1 MTARRNRE
9 QEEEKGQGLLV
20 GFIDRH
26 TAGSVAP
33 SPAAQTAI
41 TALLAALP
49 LPNPS
54 VYGAQGSAALAP
66 GYNLH
71 AYASRWG
78 HLPPVADKQAQLV
91 SDDEA
96 WRGLGTSAGPLK
108 PSYSVEPLHFRI
120 DAHLVIAE
128 THPDDD
134 VRRRAHKQAG
144 ESVALILKDKVC
156 TPGAAFT
163 NPRGFGWTMR
173 GLRNWWLT
181 TSDPAAAGGWG
192 ECMAKL
198 SAQHGCTADGQPY
211 LTLHP
216 SGADHGHQFCCVWMT
231 GIAGAGIAEGV
242 LDSGGYGVNPTLDA
256 LASRSL
262 ACLVW
267 AEQQGSGLTGLPGR
281 LCDDYI
287 PLDAWLKPGYEAK
300 YGVMARWAYP
310 AARLLAEAGV
320 PGAVEFLQGPITAAW
335 EADEQ
340 MRPAAWKVGNGY
352 GAMHAA
358 SIAAFMAPVVGWK

>member
-1 MTARRNRE
+1 M
-9 QEEEKGQGLLV
+9 

-33 SPAAQTAI
+33 SPAAQKTI
-41 TALLAALP
+41 SALLAALP
-49 LPNPS
+49 IPNPS

-66 GYNLH
+66 GYNLY
-71 AYASRWG
+71 AYAHRWG
-78 HLPPVADKQAQLV
+78 CLPAVADKQAQFI

-96 WRGLGTSAGPLK
+96 WRGLGVQAGPAK
-108 PSYSVEPLHFRI
+108 PTYAVEPLHFRI
-120 DAHLVIAE
+120 DQHLVVAE
-128 THPDDD
+128 SHPDDE

-144 ESVALILKDKVC
+144 ESVSLILKDKVC
-156 TPGAAFT
+156 VPGAAFT

-173 GLRNWWLT
+173 GLRNWWLVT
-181 TSDPAAAGGWG
+181 GDPAAAAGWA

-198 SAQHGCTADGQPY
+198 AAQHGVTVDDQPY

-216 SGADHGHQFCCVWMT
+216 SGADHFHQFVCTWMT

-242 LDSGGYGVNPTLDA
+242 ADSGGYGVSPTLDA
-256 LASRSL
+256 LAARAL

-267 AEQQGSGLTGLPGR
+267 AEEQGSGLTGLHGR

-287 PLDAWLKPGYEAK
+287 PLDGWLKPGYEAK
-300 YGVMARWAYP
+300 YGVMARWCYP
-310 AARLLAEAGV
+310 AARTLAEAGV
-320 PGAVEFLQGPITAAW
+320 PGATEFLNGPIRAAW
-335 EADEQ
+335 EADDQ
-340 MRPAAWKVGNGY
+340 MRPANWRVGNGY

-358 SIAAFMAPVVGWK
+358 GIGAFMAPVFGFRA